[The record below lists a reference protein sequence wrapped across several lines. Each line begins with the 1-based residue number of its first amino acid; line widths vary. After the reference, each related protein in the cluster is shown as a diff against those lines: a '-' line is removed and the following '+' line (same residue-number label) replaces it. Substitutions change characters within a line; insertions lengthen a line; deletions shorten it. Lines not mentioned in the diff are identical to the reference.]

1 MNGPIPARWSPYLL
15 SALRIATA
23 FTFISHGTQ
32 KLFGYPALEP
42 RDPVSLVSLLG
53 LAAVLELVGG
63 SLVLLGLFTRTI
75 AFLLAGEMAFAYFM
89 AHAPRHFWP
98 ILDGGEVVVLFCFVW
113 LFLAAAGP
121 GRWSLDALWSS
132 DADGKAV
139 SPYLH

>member
-15 SALRIATA
+15 SVLRIVTA

-32 KLFGYPALEP
+32 KLLGYPALEQ

-75 AFLLAGEMAFAYFM
+75 AFLLAGEMSFAYFM
-89 AHAPRHFWP
+89 VHAPRNFWP
-98 ILDGGEVVVLFCFVW
+98 ILNGGEVVVLFCFVW

-121 GRWSLDALWSS
+121 GRWSLDALWTS
-132 DADGKAV
+132 DVEEQGAL
-139 SPYLH
+139 SR